1 MDKFPPRLW
10 HPVSP
15 IITPPNLN
23 LPRPPFRQRPSFV
36 CSCGQAWCFRE
47 VPMASAEALEDDR
60 DTSLPASA
68 LSPAEY
74 RSFRAFLLELHHAAG
89 SPDRHAPLFAVLEFL
104 VSFNGVNL
112 SVAQQV
118 RNGRHGLDLIRVD
131 CRLCSGEGRGVRR
144 YCRWAGLCHDSIDR
158 TLAERGTDR
167 EINDICAVYFL
178 LALHTLTCG
187 STRSRPDILP
197 QRYDRAT
204 PSIHHSPAQHRTKPA
219 DTEPLPCEF
228 NHAII
233 LFLLEYSTN
242 AGY

>member
-1 MDKFPPRLW
+1 
-10 HPVSP
+10 
-15 IITPPNLN
+15 
-23 LPRPPFRQRPSFV
+23 
-36 CSCGQAWCFRE
+36 
-47 VPMASAEALEDDR
+47 MASAEALEDDR

-74 RSFRAFLLELHHAAG
+74 RSFRAFLLDLHHAAG

-118 RNGRHGLDLIRVD
+118 PHSRNGLDLIRVD
-131 CRLCSGEGRGVRR
+131 CRLCTGESRGVRR
-144 YCRWAGLCHDSIDR
+144 YCRWTGLCHDSIDR

-178 LALHTLTCG
+178 LPLHTLTCG
-187 STRSRPDILP
+187 STRSRPDILT
-197 QRYDRAT
+197 QSYDRAT
-204 PSIHHSPAQHRTKPA
+204 PSIYHSPAKHRTKPA
-219 DTEPLPCEF
+219 NTEPLPCKF
-228 NHAII
+228 NSAIV